1 MQNSNSNPNSNPN
14 GNGESWD
21 VSSLPRIWEK
31 FSYLRKL
38 ENEAASL
45 SKASMDPVTSVS
57 RAWMLGGKLSM
68 DFTPELN
75 QLARK
80 AAEIPALSPKE
91 ANFKAEMLSH
101 LIEKSGDPATIAL
114 AKSLK
119 RDLKSAL
126 K

>member
-1 MQNSNSNPNSNPN
+1 MQNSNSNRN

-31 FSYLRKL
+31 FRYLKKL
-38 ENEAASL
+38 EKEAADL
-45 SKASMDPVTSVS
+45 RKASMDPDTSIS
-57 RAWMLGGKLSM
+57 RTWMLGNELSM
-68 DFTPELN
+68 DFTPELT
-75 QLARK
+75 QLARQ
-80 AAEIPALSPKE
+80 AAEIPAASPKE

-114 AKSLK
+114 AKSLEK
-119 RDLKSAL
+119 DLESVL

>member
-1 MQNSNSNPNSNPN
+1 MQNSNSDRN

-31 FSYLRKL
+31 FSYLKKL
-38 ENEAASL
+38 ENEAAGL
-45 SKASMDPVTSVS
+45 SKASMDPDTSIS
-57 RAWMLGGKLSM
+57 RTWMLGDKLSM

-80 AAEIPALSPKE
+80 AAEIPASSAKE
-91 ANFKAEMLSH
+91 ANFKAEMLRH

-114 AKSLK
+114 ARSLE
-119 RDLKSAL
+119 RDLEAIL